1 MLSFVIIFIIF
12 IWKSC
17 GVITANEG
25 SKFYFFNNGWKDKYK
40 EACMIVWLLLTGL
53 KSIAL
58 YLFSPNYIYT

>member
-1 MLSFVIIFIIF
+1 MLSFVIIF

-25 SKFYFFNNGWKDKYK
+25 SNFYFFFNNGWKDKYK
-40 EACMIVWLLLTGL
+40 EACMIVWLLLTGV

-58 YLFSPNYIYT
+58 YLFSPNYIYA